1 MATTPAASTTDK
13 TPGQMFALVIG
24 VVYMLMGLA
33 GFFVAGSFTGGSA
46 DDKLIIFP
54 INHLHNII
62 HVILGAGW
70 LWGSQKAVTAKQINM
85 LFGIVL
91 LLVAVL
97 GFLVPDFMQDLINVQ
112 GAGDADNFL
121 HLVTGALGLY
131 FGTVGAGGMT
141 TTRPAL

>member
-1 MATTPAASTTDK
+1 MATTPAATTSGK

-24 VVYMLMGLA
+24 VVYLLVGIA
-33 GFFVAGSFTGGSA
+33 GFFVASEFTGGSA

-62 HVILGAGW
+62 HVVLGVGW
-70 LWGSQKAVTAKQINM
+70 LWGSRTVATAKQINT

-91 LLVAVL
+91 LLVALL
-97 GFLVPDFMQDLINVQ
+97 GFVVPDLMQDLINVQ
-112 GAGDADNFL
+112 GSGDADNFL

-131 FGTVGAGGMT
+131 FGTMGAGDRIA
-141 TTRPAL
+141 TRPTV